1 MTIQPALPPDQA
13 PLLFEPGPRL
23 GWVFR
28 DRRSLITPYGE
39 APPDP
44 RPLAGD
50 VAARQARA
58 QRAWRAAVRW
68 VARPLLPLALVC
80 YAAALFL
87 QHANRHA
94 HTGGLVAASVLL
106 AVAGIGWPAW
116 CLAQMLAT
124 RRLDPQRIH
133 QAAVHQWRQ
142 RAAAHESAE
151 SSRLA
156 SVPEW
161 TAAVPPGLRTDV
173 YGGTLAGWQSLLAV
187 HGASLLAARPLL
199 VADFTGQGASSVL
212 TTLARTASGEGLV
225 HLLPSGLG
233 TSGILSGLTG
243 QQFATALTEAIH
255 AGQDSTRADRA
266 VDVRVLQQL
275 TGALGGHL
283 SPARLAAA
291 IQTALGADIPAGILT
306 QGETDTIAGALF
318 TGGYRSQI
326 GPSLVRLDAFASGL
340 ARYDTATPA
349 RAAWFTCLALE
360 PGPRSA
366 FTELLTALTL
376 QWLTVHVT
384 SMTGDGPAVII
395 AGADDISHTHLE
407 ALTGACEQRNVP
419 LTLLFRHLRDDA
431 TTMIGGAATTGFMRL
446 GNHREADQAAAF
458 IGRTHR
464 FVLSGWTAAHGGEQA
479 ATRTTGS
486 SHGTSHSRGYSADH
500 SWDLDGAAS
509 SSGHSRQYERRQEQ
523 SSSDARTTGQ
533 NWSDAQNFQRV
544 YEYQVEP
551 SVLQT
556 LPDNALLLP
565 SQPAGNVQA
574 VECDPQIVTLPGFT
588 PAVDDATA
596 HPAISPPRSQ
606 SPWPADHPADLTRQP
621 GNQ

>member
-1 MTIQPALPPDQA
+1 MTIQPALPPHQT

-28 DRRSLITPYGE
+28 DRRSLAVPYGE
-39 APPDP
+39 PPPDP
-44 RPLAGD
+44 RPLASD

-58 QRAWRAAVRW
+58 QRAWRFAVRW
-68 VARPLLPLALVC
+68 AARPLLPLALVS

-87 QHANRHA
+87 QHVNQHA
-94 HTGGLVAASVLL
+94 HTSGLITASVLL

-116 CLAQMLAT
+116 CLARMLAT
-124 RRLDPQRIH
+124 RRLDPQRMH
-133 QAAVHQWRQ
+133 QAAVHRWRQ
-142 RAAAHESAE
+142 RAAVHESAE

-161 TAAVPPGLRTDV
+161 TPVMPPGLRTDV

-199 VADFTGQGASSVL
+199 VADFTGQAAASAL
-212 TTLARTASGEGLV
+212 TTLAGTASGEGLV

-233 TSGILSGLTG
+233 ASGILSGLTG

-255 AGQDSTRADRA
+255 AGQDTTRADRA

-291 IQTALGADIPAGILT
+291 IQTALGGDIPPGILT
-306 QGETDTIAGALF
+306 RGETGTIAGALF
-318 TGGYRSQI
+318 QDGYRSQI
-326 GPSLVRLDAFASGL
+326 APSLVRLDAFASAL
-340 ARYDTATPA
+340 ARYDTAAPA

-366 FTELLTALTL
+366 FTELLTILTL
-376 QWLTVHVT
+376 QWLTVRVT
-384 SMTGDGPAVII
+384 TVTGDGPAVII
-395 AGADDISHTHLE
+395 AGADDIGHTHLE
-407 ALTGACEQRNVP
+407 ALTEACEQRGVP

-431 TTMIGGAATTGFMRL
+431 TTMIGGAATTAFMRL

-464 FVLSGWTAAHGGEQA
+464 FVLSGWTAAHGSEH
-479 ATRTTGS
+479 TTTLTTGS
-486 SHGTSHSRGYSADH
+486 SHGTSHSHGYSADH
-500 SWDLDGAAS
+500 SQNPDGSAS
-509 SSGHSRQYERRQEQ
+509 SSGHSRQHGHSQEQ

-533 NWSDAQNFQRV
+533 NWSDAHNLQRV
-544 YEYQVEP
+544 HEYQVEP

-565 SQPAGNVQA
+565 SQPTGNVQA
-574 VECDPQIVTLPGFT
+574 VECDPQIVTLPGF
-588 PAVDDATA
+588 ASVVDDATA
-596 HPAISPPRSQ
+596 HPAISPPRRQ
-606 SPWPADHPADLTRQP
+606 SMWPADLTRQP
-621 GNQ
+621 GNRR